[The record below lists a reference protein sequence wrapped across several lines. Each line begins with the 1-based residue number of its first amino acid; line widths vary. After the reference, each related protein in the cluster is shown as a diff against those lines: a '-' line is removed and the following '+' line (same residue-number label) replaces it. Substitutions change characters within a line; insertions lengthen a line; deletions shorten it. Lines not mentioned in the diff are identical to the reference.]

1 MHFDAIFR
9 RNAASSPPF
18 ASRASCLTMS
28 QRATLFINSKPRFGL
43 AGGSQGPLSGADAP
57 CPARQRGLSWEKAA
71 RRKLERSLDNRG
83 DGTCAS
89 RVRDA
94 ERSDALD
101 GVRHQ
106 FSRAGPDL
114 GLRHAQLSVVRSRA
128 VLDRLGVRRGGWC
141 GARDAAR
148 GVPGFA
154 GAAAVCRHRADP
166 GDLPGRDGHP
176 EILRPAGVVA
186 RHRADHRAWLCRP
199 VRSSCSSTTACRRG

>member
-1 MHFDAIFR
+1 MLNDV
-9 RNAASSPPF
+9 
-18 ASRASCLTMS
+18 LTS
-28 QRATLFINSKPRFGL
+28 TIFINSKPRFGL

-57 CPARQRGLSWEKAA
+57 CPARRRGKTTESSWEKA
-71 RRKLERSLDNRG
+71 RGGSLERSLDNRG

-128 VLDRLGVRRGGWC
+128 VLDRFGVRCGGWC
-141 GARDAAR
+141 CARDAAR
-148 GVPGFA
+148 GFPGFA
-154 GAAAVCRHRADP
+154 GAAAVCRHRIDP
-166 GDLPGRDGHP
+166 GDLPGCDGHP
-176 EILRPAGVVA
+176 QVLQSAGFVA
-186 RHRADHRAWLCRP
+186 RHLADHRAWRGRP
-199 VRSSCSSTTACRRG
+199 VRLHVRP

>member
-1 MHFDAIFR
+1 RYPQLLCVLMRFFAETHLVTAARIARIMLNDVLTSAI
-9 RNAASSPPF
+9 
-18 ASRASCLTMS
+18 
-28 QRATLFINSKPRFGL
+28 FINSKPRFGL
-43 AGGSQGPLSGADAP
+43 AGVSQGPLSVADAP
-57 CPARQRGLSWEKAA
+57 CPQDDGARQQEASWEKA
-71 RRKLERSLDNRG
+71 RGESLERSLDNRG

-128 VLDRLGVRRGGWC
+128 VLDRFGIRCGGRR

-148 GVPGFA
+148 GFPGFA
-154 GAAAVCRHRADP
+154 GTSAVWRHRIDP

-176 EILRPAGVVA
+176 QVL
-186 RHRADHRAWLCRP
+186 
-199 VRSSCSSTTACRRG
+199 